1 MGRGRVDRRSSCS
14 RRRRALLG
22 LSAYHK
28 PPARASWIPP
38 NFQPFTWASIWLIP
52 KAFGF
57 RHGPPSESYPKRLGL
72 STGARLVH
80 IQSLWFRHGP
90 PSGSYPQ
97 PLGLSMGRH
106 RGHTQSLWF
115 WHGSPSGAF
124 SGASSGFLGDLLKQS

>member
-57 RHGPPSESYPKRLGL
+57 RQGPSPDPHPK
-72 STGARLVH
+72 
-80 IQSLWFRHGP
+80 
-90 PSGSYPQ
+90 
-97 PLGLSMGRH
+97 PLGLGNGH
-106 RGHTQSLWF
+106 HLIHTQSLWV
-115 WHGSPSGAF
+115 
-124 SGASSGFLGDLLKQS
+124 